1 MSGKERKLL
10 GRHGNVTLLFC
21 AEGAGPRRG
30 MVQTE
35 ESETRMGNENV
46 TPPMRVYKYYSPSG
60 IEKTLLNNTLRW
72 AVPCEEND
80 PFEALA
86 RCWDKEA
93 VKENAQGL
101 RPEDWVFLEGIFN
114 AEQCQKA
121 ISHVAAFVSFS
132 KSDKSILMWAHYA
145 ANHTGVCLEFDTHKL
160 QGFDC
165 LEEVVYADPAD
176 EREEYP
182 LVRGGTKEEDRC
194 NQDRVRK
201 FLSKKASEWTYEHE
215 YRLIVP
221 PMVKY
226 IGCQKV
232 GERFMLISGI
242 PRGAITKLIFGYNV
256 PVSTRLAWAKRVRM
270 THPDCKFGV
279 IVPDRRK
286 YELVVEDLLMEA
298 IEHPSCQSPASL

>member
-1 MSGKERKLL
+1 MRRENV
-10 GRHGNVTLLFC
+10 RHATFLFC
-21 AEGAGPRRG
+21 AEGVGLERD
-30 MVQTE
+30 MVQIE
-35 ESETRMGNENV
+35 ERETRMGNKDV
-46 TPPMRVYKYYSPSG
+46 TLPERVYKYYSPSG
-60 IEKTLLNNTLRW
+60 IEKTLLSNTLRW

-86 RCWDKEA
+86 KCWDKEA
-93 VKENAQGL
+93 VNENVQGL
-101 RPEDWVFLEGIFN
+101 RPEDWVFFEGVFN

-165 LEEVVYADPAD
+165 LEEVMYANPDD
-176 EREEYP
+176 EREECP
-182 LVRGGTKEEDRC
+182 LVRGDTKEEDR
-194 NQDRVRK
+194 NYQDRVRK
-201 FLSKKASEWTYEHE
+201 FLNKKASEWTYEHE

-232 GERFMLISGI
+232 GEQFLLISKI

-256 PVSTRLAWAKRVRM
+256 PVSTRLAWAKKVQM
-270 THPDCKFGV
+270 NHPDCKFGEV
-279 IVPDRRK
+279 VPDRKK
-286 YELVVEDLLMEA
+286 YELIVEDLS
-298 IEHPSCQSPASL
+298 IEVIESTRIRSST